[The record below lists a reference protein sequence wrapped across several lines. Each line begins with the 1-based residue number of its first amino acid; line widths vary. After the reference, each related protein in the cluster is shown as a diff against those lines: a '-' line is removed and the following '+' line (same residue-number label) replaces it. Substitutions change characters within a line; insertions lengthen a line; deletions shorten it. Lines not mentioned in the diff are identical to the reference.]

1 MGKTETVEILI
12 EGGKASP
19 APPLGTSLGPL
30 KVNVK
35 AIVDDINKRT
45 GDFKGMKV
53 PVKVE
58 VDTET
63 KEYKISIG
71 TPPLTQLIKKE
82 LNLKAASGEP
92 KKVKC
97 GVLAF
102 EEVIKLANM
111 KKEAFQG
118 DNFKSHIKNV
128 LGTCVSMGVLI
139 DDKDAKVVLEE
150 VSVGKYDNEIKSGKT
165 EVPAEKQKLLKEW
178 RKIVEEKMKDAL
190 KQKAADKAVKEA
202 EATKKATA
210 KEAEGVKP
218 EEKKAE
224 APAKAPAKKK

>member
-1 MGKTETVEILI
+1 MGKTETVDVLI

-45 GDFKGMKV
+45 EDFKGMKV

-63 KEYKISIG
+63 KEFKISIG

-92 KKVKC
+92 NKMKC

-102 EEVIKLANM
+102 EEVIKLAKM
-111 KKEAFQG
+111 KKDAFQG
-118 DNFKSHIKNV
+118 DNFKNHIKNV

-139 DDKDAKVVLEE
+139 EGKDPKVVIEE
-150 VSVGKYDNEIKSGKT
+150 VSSGKYDNEIKSAKT
-165 EVPAEKQKLLKEW
+165 EISPEKQKQLKEW
-178 RKIVEEKMKDAL
+178 RKTVEDKMKETL
-190 KQKAADKAVKEA
+190 KQKAADKAAKEA
-202 EATKKATA
+202 EATQKAASST
-210 KEAEGVKP
+210 EGAKP

-224 APAKAPAKKK
+224 VPAKAPAKKK

>member
-1 MGKTETVEILI
+1 MGKTETVEVLI

-45 GDFKGMKV
+45 EDFKGMKV

-92 KKVKC
+92 NKMKC

-102 EEVIKLANM
+102 EEVIKLVKM
-111 KKEAFQG
+111 KKDAFQG
-118 DNFKSHIKNV
+118 DNPRSYIKNV

-139 DDKDAKVVLEE
+139 DDKDPKVVIEE
-150 VSVGKYDNEIKSGKT
+150 VSAGKYDNEIKSAKT
-165 EVPAEKQKLLKEW
+165 EISSEKQILLKGW
-178 RKIVEEKMKDAL
+178 RKAVEEKMKETL
-190 KQKAADKAVKEA
+190 KQKAVDKAAKEA
-202 EATKKATA
+202 EATKKAA
-210 KEAEGVKP
+210 APAEGKP

-224 APAKAPAKKK
+224 VPAKAPAKKK